1 MWRWMQARIEARR
14 IAVVLERENEQ
25 LRLEAKTAREH
36 YDRLLELCRALRDV
50 NADLDTKLL
59 RATDGQG

>member
-14 IAVVLERENEQ
+14 IAEVLERENEQ
-25 LRLEAKTAREH
+25 LRLEAKTARER
-36 YDRLLELCRALRDV
+36 YDRLMALCRALRDV

>member
-14 IAVVLERENEQ
+14 IAEVLERENEQ
-25 LRLEAKTAREH
+25 LRLEAQTAREH

-59 RATDGQG
+59 RATNGKG

>member
-14 IAVVLERENEQ
+14 IAEVLERENEQ
-25 LRLEAKTAREH
+25 LRLEAQAAREH

>member
-14 IAVVLERENEQ
+14 IAEVLERENEQ

-36 YDRLLELCRALRDV
+36 YDRLRELCRALRDV

-59 RATDGQG
+59 GATDGQG